1 MSRNSPFMRN
11 GKVRY
16 CPPPRMPSTGSSSV
30 KVPMTILRC
39 RVNAARRAS
48 APKGPDRRA
57 YARVLR
63 EHVPATLRDRVGLR
77 RIGVAGV
84 LKGEVIVPLR
94 EERPEPVMRVL
105 LDGAGAEVDEGALHV
120 TRVRGATGNAPVGHG
135 QLMHVA
141 AGRAGEQGVL
151 APRGLHHGQAIGVD
165 VR

>member
-1 MSRNSPFMRN
+1 MRD
-11 GKVRY
+11 GKGRDW
-16 CPPPRMPSTGSSSV
+16 PPPGGPG
-30 KVPMTILRC
+30 
-39 RVNAARRAS
+39 AA
-48 APKGPDRRA
+48 PPPGA

-151 APRGLHHGQAIGVD
+151 APRSEEHTSELQSQSNLV
-165 VR
+165 